1 MGVGEPRYLKEH
13 PTFEVQSVSHTMS
26 RRDFVCF
33 LSLVSM
39 VGVGMDIAKGQAA
52 KEAQR
57 KGQSVE
63 VVHTRV
69 FAAGPKGGNPCP
81 VIPSA
86 DHLDVRAM
94 QALSSKFGLD
104 TVFILNPQSKD
115 ADIRLRYFVPEHEM
129 GVSGH
134 ATVAAITVA
143 VRDRMMPSER
153 IRVETLNGIFA
164 VTCVKEGPHL
174 LVTLEQNRPTFGPA
188 VSASMVTAALRTSA
202 ENIADATPVESVS
215 VSRPKLLVPLCDSGV
230 LDKLAP
236 DFDALWTL
244 CDSLRVTGVYPFT
257 RGTDKRNADVEAR
270 QFPLR
275 AGFPE
280 DAATGVAAAALGAY
294 LVKYDRK
301 LRTGEHRFR
310 IAQGYAMGAPSL
322 IEALVDCE
330 GGSITRTAIR
340 GEADIIRCER
350 TTL

>member
-1 MGVGEPRYLKEH
+1 
-13 PTFEVQSVSHTMS
+13 MS
-26 RRDFVCF
+26 L
-33 LSLVSM
+33 LSLLSM
-39 VGVGMDIAKGQAA
+39 AGVGMEIAKGQDA
-52 KEAQR
+52 KEALRQ
-57 KGQSVE
+57 GQSVE

-69 FAAGPKGGNPCP
+69 FAAGPNGGNPCP

-86 DHLDVRAM
+86 DRLDARAM
-94 QALSSKFGLD
+94 QALSRKFGLD
-104 TVFILNPQSKD
+104 TVFVLNPLSKD

-134 ATVAAITVA
+134 ATLAAITVA
-143 VRDRMMPSER
+143 IRDRKMPSKR

-164 VTCVKEGPHL
+164 VTCSNEGPRL

-188 VSASMVTAALRTSA
+188 VSVSMVAAALRISTK
-202 ENIADATPVESVS
+202 NIADTTPVESVS
-215 VSRPKLLVPLCDSGV
+215 VSRPKLLVPLRDSGV

-236 DFDALWTL
+236 DFNMLWTL
-244 CDSLRVTGVYPFT
+244 CDSFRVTGVYPFT
-257 RGTDKRNADVEAR
+257 RSTDKRNANVEAR

-294 LVKYDRK
+294 LVKYDSM

-322 IEALVDCE
+322 IETLVDCE
-330 GGSITRTAIR
+330 GGRITRTAIR
-340 GEADIIRCER
+340 GEADIIRREL
-350 TTL
+350 TTLQ